1 MQRLCPVCYETLPDR
16 ANYCP
21 ICGKCVREKIIHTLK
36 YAGGEKVKE
45 QVIGISD
52 TAIRIGEQKG
62 EKLNEMDH
70 KNDD

>member
-36 YAGGEKVKE
+36 YVDDEKVKE

-52 TAIRIGEQKG
+52 VAICIGEYKG
-62 EKLNEMDH
+62 GILNEMDH